1 MTFAICLDSSFHSS
15 QKHILVDTHHALSTS
30 NNIQLTYLCKIT
42 KIRICAIFTF
52 ELFSF
57 LRRAHKK
64 FKTISPEKVN
74 HNKNAKLSMNKMVNG
89 IAELTCNPFADRIC
103 HVFSSAGDQSGDCT
117 FEDFLD
123 MMSVFS
129 DQAPKSVKSEHAFR
143 IFDFDGDDMLSKND
157 LKQVIQRLIG
167 FNNQFSDLDMDQLI
181 QNILEE
187 ADLDDDGSLSFAEF
201 EHVIDK
207 SSDFTK

>member
-1 MTFAICLDSSFHSS
+1 
-15 QKHILVDTHHALSTS
+15 
-30 NNIQLTYLCKIT
+30 
-42 KIRICAIFTF
+42 
-52 ELFSF
+52 
-57 LRRAHKK
+57 
-64 FKTISPEKVN
+64 
-74 HNKNAKLSMNKMVNG
+74 
-89 IAELTCNPFADRIC
+89 
-103 HVFSSAGDQSGDCT
+103 
-117 FEDFLD
+117 

-129 DQAPKSVKSEHAFR
+129 DQAPKSVKAEHAFR

-167 FNNQFSDLDMDQLI
+167 SANFSDLDMEQLI
-181 QNILEE
+181 QNILDE

>member
-1 MTFAICLDSSFHSS
+1 
-15 QKHILVDTHHALSTS
+15 
-30 NNIQLTYLCKIT
+30 
-42 KIRICAIFTF
+42 
-52 ELFSF
+52 
-57 LRRAHKK
+57 
-64 FKTISPEKVN
+64 
-74 HNKNAKLSMNKMVNG
+74 
-89 IAELTCNPFADRIC
+89 
-103 HVFSSAGDQSGDCT
+103 
-117 FEDFLD
+117 

-129 DQAPKSVKSEHAFR
+129 DQAPKSVKAEHAFR

-167 FNNQFSDLDMDQLI
+167 NGNNHFSDLDMEQLI
-181 QNILEE
+181 QNILDE